1 MFDDHEP
8 DRLPGAGADGEDL
21 NMSVEPKSELELLRE
36 QAQACR
42 NQLLAMG
49 SPDGQPA
56 IIQANIRHKREQ
68 LYQMMARIEELEKD
82 ERL

>member
-1 MFDDHEP
+1 MD
-8 DRLPGAGADGEDL
+8 
-21 NMSVEPKSELELLRE
+21 VQPKSELELLRE

-42 NQLLAMG
+42 NLLLAMG

-68 LYQMMARIEELEKD
+68 LYQMMARIEELEGEEKNAAAGD
-82 ERL
+82 